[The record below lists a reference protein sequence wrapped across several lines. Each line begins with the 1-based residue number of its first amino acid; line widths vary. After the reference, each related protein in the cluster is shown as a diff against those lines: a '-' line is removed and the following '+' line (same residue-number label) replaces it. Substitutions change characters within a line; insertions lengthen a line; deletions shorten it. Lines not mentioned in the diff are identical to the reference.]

1 MRRRRVS
8 RDVLDSSAVLAS
20 FYGESGA
27 DTIDDI
33 LRGAVIST
41 VNVAEIISKLV
52 ERGMSADMAR
62 SAVIDTG
69 IEIVPFDLDQ
79 AVLVGDFR
87 QKTRALGL
95 SLGDRAC
102 LALAKQ
108 IGGRAVTADRAW
120 KAVENLD
127 LEVILF
133 RGEP

>member
-1 MRRRRVS
+1 MS

-20 FYGESGA
+20 FYGEAGA

-52 ERGMSADMAR
+52 ERGMSAGMAK
-62 SAVIDTG
+62 STLIDIG
-69 IEIVPFDLDQ
+69 IEIVPFDLEQ
-79 AVLVGDFR
+79 AELVGDLR
-87 QKTRALGL
+87 QKTRVQGL

-120 KAVENLD
+120 MSVENLGV
-127 LEVILF
+127 EVILF

>member
-1 MRRRRVS
+1 VS

-20 FYGESGA
+20 FYGEAGA

-52 ERGMSADMAR
+52 ERGMSADMAK
-62 SAVIDTG
+62 STLIDTG
-69 IEIVPFDLDQ
+69 IEIVPFDLEQ
-79 AVLVGDFR
+79 AELVGDLR
-87 QKTRALGL
+87 LKTRVQGL

-120 KAVENLD
+120 MSVENLGV
-127 LEVILF
+127 EVILF

>member
-1 MRRRRVS
+1 MS

-20 FYGESGA
+20 FYGEAGA

-52 ERGMSADMAR
+52 ERGMSADMAK
-62 SAVIDTG
+62 STLIDTG
-69 IEIVPFDLDQ
+69 IEIVPFDLEQ
-79 AVLVGDFR
+79 AELVGDLR
-87 QKTRALGL
+87 LKTRVQGL

-120 KAVENLD
+120 MSVENLGV
-127 LEVILF
+127 EVILF